1 MAMLTGEARVMSGKS
16 PNLRVGIDTGGT
28 FTDIVCVDAA
38 SGAMRVTKVASTPSN
53 PAIGLVRGVKSI
65 LADASLD
72 DLAGLAHGTTVAT
85 NALLQGEIAGLGL
98 IVTEGFR
105 HILEIARQAVPEGY
119 GNSYFWV
126 KPERIVP
133 LRHVREVGGRL
144 NFLGEELRPLDEASI
159 RAAALFFRQQ
169 GITAIGVCLLHS
181 YANAAHE
188 RRVVDILAE
197 DYPDCIVS
205 LSCDVLPEY
214 REYERAV
221 TTLVD
226 AFVKPHMSRYLRR
239 IQDEFGPGLRDKP
252 FLVMQS
258 SGGVASPEHV
268 MRKPITTALSGPA
281 AGAIGSA
288 VIAELAGFPDLVTL
302 DAGGTSTDLCLIE
315 NAKPSV
321 TNGGAVGRFP
331 VRVPMIDIKTIGT
344 GGGSIAWITREGHL
358 KVGPRSAGAEPG
370 PMCYPNGGQEP
381 TITDANLVLGRIPPA
396 LIGGGIR
403 LNQERSREGIAEL
416 AARLPNN
423 MSPEQ
428 LAEGIIEIANWDQAN
443 AIRQMTIQRG
453 IDPRKF
459 ALLSFGGSGPAQS
472 PAVMDL
478 IGMKACIVPPNP
490 GNLSA
495 FGLLAVDWRTDH
507 IVTRVRH
514 EDAIDI
520 MNVADIYAGL
530 ERDAVATL
538 EQDGIQSARIRLV
551 READVRYAGQSMEVR
566 VPAPAGQVDAAF
578 IAGTIDAFHVAHLK
592 AFGYNYAGKQK
603 VELVNFCVSGFGMID
618 RPTIPKIGF
627 ATGAKPRCG
636 NRPVYFGG
644 SFRDTPIYDR
654 STLPAGFRL
663 DGPAVVEEFG
673 STTVVFPGQ
682 WLEVEERGILIV
694 RRAGE
699 SDETS
704 R

>member
-1 MAMLTGEARVMSGKS
+1 MTGRS
-16 PNLRVGIDTGGT
+16 PKLRVGIDTGGT

-53 PAIGLVRGVKSI
+53 PAIGLVRGVKAI
-65 LADASLD
+65 LGDAALD

-126 KPERIVP
+126 KPARIVP

-144 NFLGEELRPLDEASI
+144 NFLGEELRPLDEGSI
-159 RAAALFFRQQ
+159 RAAARYFREQ
-169 GITAIGVCLLHS
+169 GITTIGVCLLHS

-188 RRVVDILAE
+188 RRVAQLLAA
-197 DYPDCIVS
+197 DHPDCIVS

-226 AFVKPHMSRYLRR
+226 AFVKPHMGRYLKR
-239 IQDEFGPGLRDKP
+239 IRDELGPGLRDKP

-258 SGGVASPEHV
+258 SGGVASPDQV

-288 VIAELAGFPDLVTL
+288 VIAEIAGFPDLVTL

-344 GGGSIAWITREGHL
+344 GGGSIAWTTREGHL

-370 PMCYPNGGQEP
+370 PMCYPNGSNEP

-403 LNQERSREGIAEL
+403 LDAERARAGIAAL
-416 AARLPNN
+416 GARLPGK
-423 MSPEQ
+423 MGPEQ
-428 LAEGIIEIANWDQAN
+428 LAEGIIEIANWNQAN

-507 IVTRVRH
+507 MVTKVTH
-514 EDAIDI
+514 EDMLDSGA
-520 MNVADIYAGL
+520 VADIYAAL
-530 ERDAVATL
+530 ESDAVATL
-538 EQDGIQSARIRLV
+538 EQDGIARSRIRLA

-566 VPAPAGQVDAAF
+566 VPAPSGEVDASF
-578 IAGTIDAFHVAHLK
+578 IAGTIDAFHAAHRK
-592 AFGYNYAGKQK
+592 AFGYNYAGRQK
-603 VELVNFCVSGFGMID
+603 VEIVNFCVSGFGMIE
-618 RPTIPKIGF
+618 RPIIPKLAI
-627 ATGAKPRCG
+627 AADAKPRHG
-636 NRPVYFGG
+636 TRPAYFSGA
-644 SFRDTPIYDR
+644 FRDTPIYER
-654 STLPAGFRL
+654 ASLPTGFRL
-663 DGPAVVEEFG
+663 DGPAVIEEFG
-673 STTVVFPGQ
+673 STTVVFPDQ
-682 WLEVEERGILIV
+682 WLQLDEHGILVV
-694 RRAGE
+694 RR
-699 SDETS
+699 ETS

>member
-1 MAMLTGEARVMSGKS
+1 MAMLKCEARVMSGTS
-16 PNLRVGIDTGGT
+16 PNLRIGIDTGGT
-28 FTDIVCVDAA
+28 FTDIVCVDAS

-53 PAIGLVRGVKSI
+53 PAIGLVRGVKAI
-65 LADASLD
+65 LADAPLD

-85 NALLQGEIAGLGL
+85 NALLQGEMAGLGL
-98 IVTEGFR
+98 IVTAGFR

-144 NFLGEELRPLDEASI
+144 NFCGEELRPLDEASV
-159 RAAALFFRQQ
+159 RAAAQFFRRQ
-169 GITAIGVCLLHS
+169 GIATIGVCLLHS

-188 RRVVDILAE
+188 RRVAEILAE
-197 DYPDCIVS
+197 EFSGCIVS
-205 LSCDVLPEY
+205 LSCEVLPEY

-226 AFVKPHMSRYLRR
+226 AYVKPHMGRYLQR
-239 IQDEFGPGLRDKP
+239 IRDELGPGLRDKP

-258 SGGVASPEHV
+258 SGGVASPDQV

-288 VIAELAGFPDLVTL
+288 VIAEVAGFPDLITL

-321 TNGGAVGRFP
+321 TNGGTVGRFP

-344 GGGSIAWITREGHL
+344 GGGSIAWITREGYL

-370 PMCYPNGGQEP
+370 PMCYPDGGDEP

-403 LNQERSREGIAEL
+403 LNIARAHDGIAEL
-416 AARLPNN
+416 ALRLPGD
-423 MSPEQ
+423 MSAEQ

-472 PAVMDL
+472 PTVMNL

-507 IVTRVRH
+507 IVTRVTH
-514 EDAIDI
+514 EDSIEVGV
-520 MNVADIYAGL
+520 VADIYQNL

-538 EQDGIQSARIRLV
+538 EQDGIARGRIRLA

-566 VPAPAGQVDAAF
+566 VPAPAGVVDAAF
-578 IAGTIDAFHVAHLK
+578 IAGTIEAFHTAHLK
-592 AFGYNYAGKQK
+592 AFGYNYAGRQK
-603 VELVNFCVSGFGMID
+603 VEIVNFCVSGFGLIE
-618 RPTIPKIGF
+618 RPAIPKLDI
-627 ATGAKPRCG
+627 ATGAKPDS
-636 NRPVYFGG
+636 RPVYFGG
-644 SFRDTPIYDR
+644 TFRDTPIYDR
-654 STLPAGFRL
+654 STLPTGFRL
-663 DGPAVVEEFG
+663 DGPAVIEEFG

-682 WLEVEERGILIV
+682 WLEVDERGILIV
-694 RRAGE
+694 RRARDSGE
-699 SDETS
+699 AP